1 MTPAVLRVARHILIV
16 ALLLL
21 SGASLS
27 SCGQK
32 AQGQGGRGARGPG
45 KGGGG
50 FQMPP
55 MPVEVASVQPERVRQ
70 QFRALAS
77 VEADESIEVTSQ
89 VSGVVKSLPFMEGQ
103 RVGAGALL
111 ARLDDSEELAAAQRG
126 TAERE
131 QAEANAGR
139 AEKLAEQQ
147 VISQAELDAVRA
159 QLKVAQANE
168 AEALAKFEKTRIRA
182 PWPGIVGRR
191 RVSPGAYLRP
201 GDVITEVAR
210 VGEVKVRF
218 AAPERY
224 ATDLKR
230 GVDVE
235 ATTPAFPDGL
245 FKGKV
250 SVVDPIVDPETRTIQ
265 IVARL
270 PNPQGKLKPGMSAN
284 VSVTLSERPAALVV
298 PDEAIFAEGSQHFVY
313 VVRPD
318 STVARTAIQTGLRDS
333 ARVEVVAG
341 LTAGQQVVSA
351 GHQKLFDGA
360 RVMPIPAG
368 AMEGQG
374 GAGPGG
380 APGGAGAGGGA
391 AGGGKAEK
399 S

>member
-1 MTPAVLRVARHILIV
+1 
-16 ALLLL
+16 
-21 SGASLS
+21 
-27 SCGQK
+27 
-32 AQGQGGRGARGPG
+32 
-45 KGGGG
+45 
-50 FQMPP
+50 
-55 MPVEVASVQPERVRQ
+55 MPVEVASVRPERVRQ

-77 VEADESIEVTSQ
+77 IEADESIEVTSQ
-89 VSGVVKSLPFMEGQ
+89 VSGVVKSLPFAEGK

-111 ARLDDSEELAAAQRG
+111 AQLDDSEELAAAHRA

-168 AEALAKFEKTRIRA
+168 AEALAKLEKLRIRA
-182 PWPGIVGRR
+182 PWPGIAGRR
-191 RVSPGAYLRP
+191 RVSPGAYVRP

-210 VGEVKVRF
+210 VGEVKVGF

-224 ATDLKR
+224 TTDLKR
-230 GVDVE
+230 GVEVE
-235 ATTPAFPDGL
+235 ATVPAFPGET
-245 FKGKV
+245 FTGRV

-270 PNPQGKLKPGMSAN
+270 PNPEGKLKPGMSAN

-333 ARVEVVAG
+333 ARVEVIAG

-368 AMEGQG
+368 AM
-374 GAGPGG
+374 GAPGG
-380 APGGAGAGGGA
+380 APGGAGASGRAPGEAGSGEA
-391 AGGGKAEK
+391 AHSSKAEK

>member
-1 MTPAVLRVARHILIV
+1 MRSPTPTAARAITRVLIAAFLV
-16 ALLLL
+16 L
-21 SGASLS
+21 SSANLS
-27 SCGQK
+27 SCGQR
-32 AQGQGGRGARGPG
+32 AQGGRGAGGPG

-55 MPVEVASVQPERVRQ
+55 MPVEVASVRPERVRQ
-70 QFRALAS
+70 QFRALAN

-89 VSGVVKSLPFMEGQ
+89 VSSVVKSLPFGEGQ
-103 RVGAGALL
+103 RVAAGALL
-111 ARLDDSEELAAAQRG
+111 ARLDDSEELAAAQRA

-139 AEKLAEQQ
+139 AEKLAEQH
-147 VISQAELDAVRA
+147 VISQAELDDVRS

-168 AEALAKFEKTRIRA
+168 AEALAKLEKTRIRA
-182 PWPGIVGRR
+182 PWAGIAGRR
-191 RVSPGAYLRP
+191 RVSPGAYVRP

-224 ATDLKR
+224 ATELLR
-230 GVDVE
+230 GVPVE
-235 ATTPAFPDGL
+235 ATAPAYPGEVFTGR
-245 FKGKV
+245 V
-250 SVVDPIVDPETRTIQ
+250 SVVDPIVDPETRTVQ

-270 PNPQGKLKPGMSAN
+270 PNPKGKLKPGMSAN

-298 PDEAIFAEGSQHFVY
+298 PDEAIFAEGSQHYVF
-313 VVRPD
+313 VVRAD
-318 STVARTAIQTGLRDS
+318 STVARTAVQTGLRDS
-333 ARVEVVAG
+333 ARVEVIAG

-360 RVMPIPAG
+360 RVMPIPSG
-368 AMEGQG
+368 AMGT
-374 GAGPGG
+374 PGG
-380 APGGAGAGGGA
+380 APGEAGSGEAAHSNKAG
-391 AGGGKAEK
+391 K